1 MALEIT
7 NLDESI
13 RHAKMSL
20 KNRCVRLKKTYME
33 YSDTIERDI
42 NDISLLRENHQPVI
56 PEVDFQR
63 LKEYG
68 FSPKERTLIHQRGCV
83 IVRNTFA
90 REQAEEWN
98 NILGHYLAD
107 NGYYEMEEKGLD
119 EYFSSLQ
126 TGKPQIFDVYW
137 SLPQVQ
143 ARQSS
148 QLAVV
153 RQALNHLWDFSF
165 DGRQVFDP
173 DRECTY
179 ADRTRRREPG
189 DASLGLKPHVD
200 GGTVERWLDTQGF
213 QGVYRQL
220 IAGDWQA
227 FDPFEAGWRTRTEE
241 IASPAVCSMFR
252 TWQGWTALTGQGP
265 GDGTLQ
271 LVPLTRGL
279 GWMFL
284 RALQDDV
291 ADDDL
296 CGAAPGRALQCDP
309 AWHELLLRG
318 LCTIPVMNPGDSV
331 WWHPDVVH
339 AVENKNSG
347 QGYSNVIYIGAA
359 PHCAKNTACLSKQAL
374 CFEQGRS
381 APDFAAAD
389 VEVNYKGRATPADL
403 TELGARQMGILAW

>member
-1 MALEIT
+1 MG
-7 NLDESI
+7 S
-13 RHAKMSL
+13 
-20 KNRCVRLKKTYME
+20 
-33 YSDTIERDI
+33 
-42 NDISLLRENHQPVI
+42 
-56 PEVDFQR
+56 
-63 LKEYG
+63 
-68 FSPKERTLIHQRGCV
+68 
-83 IVRNTFA
+83 
-90 REQAEEWN
+90 
-98 NILGHYLAD
+98 YLTD
-107 NGYYEMEEKGLD
+107 NGYYEMEDKGLD
-119 EYFSSLQ
+119 QYFSSMQ
-126 TGKPQIFDVYW
+126 SAKPQIFDVYW

-143 ARQSS
+143 ARQSA

-153 RQALNHLWDFSF
+153 RRALNHLWDFTF
-165 DGRQVFDP
+165 DGAQVFDP

-200 GGTVERWLDTQGF
+200 GGTVERWLDTRGF

-227 FDPFEAGWRTRTEE
+227 FEPFEAGWRTRTEE
-241 IASPAVCSMFR
+241 ITSPAVCSMFR

-291 ADDDL
+291 ADNDL
-296 CGAAPGRALQCDP
+296 CGAAPGRALRCDP
-309 AWHELLLRG
+309 AWHELLLHG
-318 LCTIPVMNPGDSV
+318 LCTIPHMNPGDSV

-339 AVENKNSG
+339 AVEDQNTG

-359 PHCAKNTACLSKQAL
+359 PHCEKNTACLSKQAL

-389 VEVNYKGRATPADL
+389 VEVNYKGRATVADL
-403 TELGARQMGILAW
+403 TDLGARQMGMLAWP